1 MVNIRKENHMAQW
14 IKVKYAGSKCKACKI
29 PFQLGERV
37 KWYGS
42 GIAYH
47 PTKWT
52 KVGDAYKPGECILPE
67 ITEEAPPPF

>member
-14 IKVKYAGSKCKACKI
+14 IKVKYAGSKCKACKK
-29 PFQLGERV
+29 PFQLGEKV

-52 KVGDAYKPGECILPE
+52 KVG
-67 ITEEAPPPF
+67 